1 MYLVISSSAAC
12 EQSCIWV
19 TSSSVANSTACWG
32 YKGDRMTGLQE
43 SYFCLSSQ
51 DFRVF
56 SKAWSKWII
65 QSVHSTCGIFVDI
78 CKSLWNDTQFYINS
92 TSSLNNEVTFICL
105 KLSIENNLI
114 LYKIE
119 KIIIQFWKISL
130 SLLFSTNVFQNCKN
144 MKAIIM

>member
-19 TSSSVANSTACWG
+19 TSSSVANSACWG

-51 DFRVF
+51 DFKVF

-65 QSVHSTCGIFVDI
+65 QSVHSICGIFVDI
-78 CKSLWNDTQFYINS
+78 SRSLWNDTQFNIS
-92 TSSLNNEVTFICL
+92 SISSLNNEVIFICL

-114 LYKIE
+114 LYKI

-130 SLLFSTNVFQNCKN
+130 SLLFSLNGFQNCKN
-144 MKAIIM
+144 MKARIM